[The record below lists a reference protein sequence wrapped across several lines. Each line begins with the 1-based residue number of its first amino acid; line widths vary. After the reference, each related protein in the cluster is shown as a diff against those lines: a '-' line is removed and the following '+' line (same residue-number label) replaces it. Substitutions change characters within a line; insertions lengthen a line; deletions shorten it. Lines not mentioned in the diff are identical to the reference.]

1 MKQITKQE
9 KKENH
14 NKVYEN
20 FMNDLIHHDDSN
32 DVRNFIERK
41 MKCFSAQYKI
51 YIVKFNNFTKGVTI
65 SMVQP
70 SGITSTYFNKKET
83 EAMILYV
90 FHKANAYNKF
100 KEEN

>member
-14 NKVYEN
+14 NKIYEN
-20 FMNDLIHHDDSN
+20 FMNDLIHHDDVN

-41 MKCFSAQYKI
+41 MKCFDSIRYKI

-65 SMVQP
+65 SMVQH

-83 EAMILYV
+83 EAMILYA

-100 KEEN
+100 KED